1 LGCPRLLFAA
11 DRPAR
16 ADRFPN
22 FHRHAT
28 EQGAQLVTHHAKA
41 SSAGSTEGSGTSRG
55 LLPRAFAIR
64 GSSSDSKGSGAHSNG
79 RTPIALI
86 AALAAIAAL
95 AFTAAP
101 ASADSAQMG
110 SVSNVSYA
118 SAGVTGTVSVD
129 GFFAAYSY
137 ECSTNETDWSV
148 CASDFLSK
156 GANQAVPKTLEH
168 LKGGTHYFVR
178 LTVGGVSSPATGP
191 YPSFTTLT
199 VEPPTIP
206 GTVAATEIFSLSA
219 KATGKV
225 KRPANADPAFNVECH
240 FEYITDAQFEEN
252 VNVNSLPGFE
262 GATPAPCEQN
272 PITAP
277 NAEPEVSAQLTGLSP
292 STAYRLRLVAENAAP
307 GSVVK
312 EAAAPFTTAAKV
324 AKPTVISIAAP
335 TEVSYRSAKAS
346 GTVERPA
353 GADPALDISSC
364 RFEYV
369 SDQQFDE
376 NEANSLPPF
385 EGAGQAQC
393 QQTETGPIT
402 DSGPTTVNAIL
413 AHLKSGVEYHLR
425 LAAENSSGAETK
437 DAANT
442 FTTTPG
448 GEPTGTLDPSPI
460 AGYTNVR
467 LSGTA
472 ARGLGFGNSEL
483 YAIFQYAEAGTE
495 NFCCGNAAY
504 VQLPP
509 GSGPK
514 TFNFVVRGLNQDTEY
529 EFRMLMEERNSGG
542 ESSGELAMPF
552 KPTATTGHLESPSA
566 TLDPV
571 GAITGTGAHFSGTVD
586 THAPAGPLN
595 ILENEA
601 YATHWE
607 FQCTPEC
614 PGPGG
619 EPLSGTVQGEEG
631 AQPVS
636 GDPIHLQ
643 PNTYYEVKLI
653 AHNELYTVETPLQ
666 TFQTPL
672 ILPTVK
678 AEAGASDGEG
688 GYFIQGIVNSNNS
701 KVTSCVIEYGTTATY
716 PNTYQ
721 APCLPNPSGPDE
733 VQNISIDA
741 TEGQFKL
748 SFRGQTTSDLPFNAS
763 TAEVQTALRALS
775 QVGPAGVNVTGSPG
789 AYVVTFAGKLAG
801 ANVEPIKASD
811 GSTPLG
817 GGGGAG
823 VSTAKEGGIDHPVTI
838 EAHVENLTIDAHY
851 HFRIFATNAAGSASS
866 ADREFVPTL
875 APPRPG
881 CENEAIRKEN
891 SSEALPECRAY
902 EMVTP
907 SNKQG
912 YGAKFFDYD
921 AGTALVYGS
930 KAEDIDNSGQGSGLG
945 NLYTAVRTNTG
956 WQTRPNLNGPSGSD
970 FSGPDYVPVDTGG
983 VPHLSKD
990 LLSWVWVGY
999 KESIPGAQLYLR
1011 KPDGTFALMGKPISN
1026 PPGGA
1031 GGFSGQAAE
1040 ELFVGASDDLGHQV
1054 YDGSGTG
1061 FFTHPTWGPGV
1072 YEFVGVD
1079 DNQPRRIDLDNLGSP
1094 ISGEGCEHGIP
1105 GLPQA
1110 AAGNAVSR
1118 EGRVIFFTA
1127 LACPGGLTHEELWA
1141 RVGGVSSF
1149 DVSASHCTRVDCNAA
1164 AEPHFQGDAGDGFRV
1179 FFTTTQQLVNGDT
1192 DPAND
1197 LYACDIPLGTPAP
1210 VGEANPCSSF
1220 RQISVA
1226 ETGAAEVENVLGNS
1240 ENGSTVLFTAKGV
1253 LADNE
1258 DALEEQAVAGDKNL
1272 YAWRTDAA
1280 HPDGQITFV
1289 GRLTTGVTAQITPDG
1304 RYLALDTAASLLPT
1318 DTDDAVDVYRYDTDT
1333 GEMVRASTG
1342 PTGTGGNGDG
1352 FAAKFPHPSSPSSE
1366 IEHNPNYSISDDGQ
1380 KIVFST
1386 AEPLSPVDGNGEP
1399 DAYLWTPSRV
1409 SLISTGTAGIGEI
1422 NIFGEAGQVENV
1434 AISGS
1439 GQDIY
1444 FETSDALSPADGDE
1458 QTDVYDA
1465 RIDGGFSFAEQAPC
1479 SGEACRPGASTPP
1492 APKSPGSQVSGL
1504 GNPSPPKACPKGKVK
1519 KHGKCVKKHTK
1530 GQKHKNSHKRTG
1542 HSRGGSK

>member
-775 QVGPAGVNVTGSPG
+775 QVGPTGVNVTGSPG
-789 AYVVTFAGKLAG
+789 AYVITFAGKLAG
-801 ANVEPIKASD
+801 TAVEPIKASD
-811 GSTPLG
+811 GTTPLG
-817 GGGGAG
+817 GGAGAS
-823 VSTAKEGGIDHPVTI
+823 VSTATEGGIDHAVTV

-851 HFRIFATNAAGSASS
+851 HFRIFATNAAGSTSTT
-866 ADREFVPTL
+866 DREFVPTL
-875 APPRPG
+875 ATHET
-881 CENEAIRKEN
+881 CANEQIRKEN

-902 EMVTP
+902 ELVTP
-907 SNKQG
+907 SNKEG
-912 YGAKFFDYD
+912 YGAEFFNYD
-921 AGTALVYGS
+921 SGAAFVYS
-930 KAEDIDNSGQGSGLG
+930 SQATDIANSGSSGG
-945 NLYTAVRTNTG
+945 ISFYTAVRTDSG
-956 WQTRPNLNGPSGSD
+956 WQTRADLNGPSGTN
-970 FSGPDYVPVDTGG
+970 FSGPEHVDVDGT
-983 VPHLSKD
+983 PYYSKD
-990 LLSWVWVGY
+990 LLSSTMAGIN
-999 KESIPGAQLYLR
+999 ELIPGYQLYLR
-1011 KPDGTFALMGKPISN
+1011 KPDGTFVLMGKHLPS
-1026 PPGGA
+1026 PSEGGGNFNGIA
-1031 GGFSGQAAE
+1031 SEQ
-1040 ELFVGASDDLGHQV
+1040 LFVGASDDFYHQV
-1054 YDGSGTG
+1054 FDGTG
-1061 FFTHPTWGPGV
+1061 SSLDQEWGPGV
-1072 YEFVGVD
+1072 YEFVGVG
-1079 DNQPRRIDLDNLGSP
+1079 DNQPRRVDVDNSDSP
-1094 ISGEGCEHGIP
+1094 VSSCQVKGGHPESAHGRS
-1105 GLPQA
+1105 
-1110 AAGNAVSR
+1110 VSAD
-1118 EGRVIFFTA
+1118 GRVIVFLA
-1127 LACPGGLTHEELWA
+1127 LGTNCTGPHPPTDELWA
-1141 RVGGVSSF
+1141 RVDGTTSF
-1149 DVSASHCTRVDCNAA
+1149 ELSASHCGRADCNAPSDA
-1164 AEPHFQGDAGDGFRV
+1164 IFQGAARNGSRV

-1192 DPAND
+1192 DQTND
-1197 LYACDIPLGTPAP
+1197 LYACDLPSGTPAP
-1210 VGEANPCSSF
+1210 VGEANPCSAF

-1226 ETGAAEVENVLGNS
+1226 ETGTAEVENVLTTS
-1240 ENGSTVLFTAKGV
+1240 EDGSTVAFTARGV

-1258 DALEEQAVAGDKNL
+1258 DALGNTALAGDHNL
-1272 YAWRTDAA
+1272 YVWRQDSS
-1280 HPDGQITFV
+1280 HPAGQTEFV
-1289 GRLTTGVTAQITPDG
+1289 GRLTTGATAQITSDG
-1304 RYLALDTAASLLPT
+1304 RYLALETATSLLAT
-1318 DTDDAVDVYRYDTDT
+1318 DTDNAADVYRYDTNT
-1333 GEMVRASTG
+1333 GELVRASTG
-1342 PTGTGGNGDG
+1342 PTGTGGNADG
-1352 FAAKFPHPSSPSSE
+1352 LDAALPHPSASSLRGV
-1366 IEHNPNYSISDDGQ
+1366 IEHTPHYSISDDGQ
-1380 KIVFST
+1380 KIIFDTSE
-1386 AEPLSPVDGNGEP
+1386 ALSPLDGNAAP
-1399 DAYLWTPSRV
+1399 DVYLWTPGRV
-1409 SLISTGTAGIGEI
+1409 SLISTGSVEGEI
-1422 NIFGEAGQVENV
+1422 SNASGGVSPV
-1434 AISGS
+1434 AAIAGS
-1439 GQDIY
+1439 GRDIY
-1444 FETSDALSPADGDE
+1444 FETNAALSPADGDE
-1458 QTDVYDA
+1458 RTDVYDA
-1465 RIDGGFSFAEQAPC
+1465 RIDGGFSFAENVC
-1479 SGEACRPGASTPP
+1479 SGEGCQPPVSPPPP
-1492 APKSPGSQVSGL
+1492 ATPRASEQPGP
-1504 GNPSPPKACPKGKVK
+1504 GNPAQPKPCPKGKVR
-1519 KHGKCVKKHTK
+1519 KHGKCVKKSSK
-1530 GQKHKNSHKRTG
+1530 KHSGKKHHGKKAGHKQ
-1542 HSRGGSK
+1542 GGGK